1 MLNQRGGA
9 QASALREIEQS
20 VSREIWRS
28 MDIVLIILGILGL
41 GAIVISA
48 YVFAA
53 AARKYVSHNHDE
65 NTKTYAPPSK
75 AHFIQRRPT
84 DRRSN
89 KPIAFPLTVNSVVI
103 QQDRR
108 HQPDRRLAA

>member
-1 MLNQRGGA
+1 
-9 QASALREIEQS
+9 
-20 VSREIWRS
+20 
-28 MDIVLIILGILGL
+28 MDTILIILGVLGF

-65 NTKTYAPPSK
+65 NRGTYAPPSK
-75 AHFIQRRPT
+75 AHFIQRRPA

-89 KPIAFPLTVNSVVI
+89 QPSGFPLTVNGVVI

>member
-1 MLNQRGGA
+1 MNT
-9 QASALREIEQS
+9 
-20 VSREIWRS
+20 
-28 MDIVLIILGILGL
+28 VLIILGVLGL

-65 NTKTYAPPSK
+65 NQETHAPPSR
-75 AHFIQRRPT
+75 APIVQRSST
-84 DRRSN
+84 DRRSSSGES
-89 KPIAFPLTVNSVVI
+89 IVFPLTVNSVLI

-108 HQPDRRLAA
+108 IQPDRRQAA

>member
-1 MLNQRGGA
+1 
-9 QASALREIEQS
+9 
-20 VSREIWRS
+20 
-28 MDIVLIILGILGL
+28 MDIVLIILGVLGL

-53 AARKYVSHNHDE
+53 AARKYVSHDHAHAHDHDE
-65 NTKTYAPPSK
+65 IRGTYPAPSK
-75 AHFIQRRPT
+75 GHFIQRRPA

-89 KPIAFPLTVNSVVI
+89 KQVEFPLTVNSILV